1 MFNLIFP
8 FNAML
13 NENSDLKL
21 AGILPHNFAFEQFYN
36 RNSPVNLSPGSA
48 AFHGGVPNNRIPRFF
63 SFHRAVLNWLFAP
76 DPLLL
81 EAN

>member
-1 MFNLIFP
+1 MFNVIFP

-21 AGILPHNFAFEQFYN
+21 AGILPHNFTFEQFYN
-36 RNSPVNLSPGSA
+36 GNSPVNLSHGSA
-48 AFHGGVPNNRIPRFF
+48 AFHHV
-63 SFHRAVLNWLFAP
+63 VLNWLFAP